1 MTAAPSRVRRTTGH
15 DLAPGSHWRQ
25 AAVLT
30 VLLVVL
36 AVSVTAG
43 IALGSVTIPAGQ
55 VWSNL
60 AAAVTGGGIQPTG
73 PPFVRAIVTQSR
85 APRVLLAVVVGA
97 GLAVVGAALQAL
109 VRNMLADPFLLG
121 VSSGASVAAVAVLVV
136 GAPAV
141 FGLTTPVAAFL
152 GALGALLVVYSMSRA
167 GGQVTPT
174 RFVLAGVAVAYVLS
188 ALTSLLLITAPQPH
202 LAREVLTW
210 LLGGLGRATWELLWL
225 PAVAVGVGVAVLL
238 TQARPLN
245 LLLAGD
251 EAATT
256 MGVDVA
262 RLRAWMFVL
271 TSLITGVLVA
281 VSGPIGFVGLIV
293 PHAVRLVV
301 GSDHRRLLPAAAL
314 TGASFLVWADL
325 AARTVAAPVE
335 IPAGVLTSLCGGPF
349 FLWLLRREA
358 RRGTRTSA

>member
-1 MTAAPSRVRRTTGH
+1 MTIAPRRPATA

-25 AAVLT
+25 PAV
-30 VLLVVL
+30 LVVL
-36 AVSVTAG
+36 TAVLVVSVTAG
-43 IALGSVTIPAGQ
+43 ISIGSVRIPPGQ

-60 AAAVTGGGIQPTG
+60 AAAVTGGRIDATG
-73 PPFVRAIVTQSR
+73 PPFVQAIVTQSR

-121 VSSGASVAAVAVLVV
+121 VSSGASVAAVLVIISGATAVL
-136 GAPAV
+136 
-141 FGLTTPVAAFL
+141 GLTTPVAAFL
-152 GALGALLVVYSMSRA
+152 GALLALFVVYAMSRS

-174 RFVLAGVAVAYVLS
+174 RLVLSGVAVAYVLS
-188 ALTSLLLITAPQPH
+188 ALTSLLLI
-202 LAREVLTW
+202 LAARPDAYREVLAW
-210 LLGGLGRATWELLWL
+210 LLGSLGRATWDLLWL
-225 PAVAVGVGVAVLL
+225 PTGAVVVGVAILL
-238 TQARPLN
+238 AAARPLN

-256 MGVDVA
+256 MGVDVP
-262 RLRAWMFVL
+262 RFRAGMFVL
-271 TSLITGVLVA
+271 TSLVTGVLVS

-314 TGASFLVWADL
+314 SGASFLVWADI
-325 AARTVAAPVE
+325 AARTVASPIEVPV
-335 IPAGVLTSLCGGPF
+335 GVLTALCGGPF
-349 FLWLLRREA
+349 FLWLVRREA

>member
-1 MTAAPSRVRRTTGH
+1 MTRAPSRPGRAGER
-15 DLAPGSHWRQ
+15 DLAPGSRWRQ
-25 AAVLT
+25 TAVLGA
-30 VLLVVL
+30 LLAAL
-36 AVSVTAG
+36 AASITAG
-43 IALGSVTIPAGQ
+43 ISIGSVTIPAGQ

-60 AAAVTGGGIQPTG
+60 AAAATGGWISPTG
-73 PPFVRAIVTQSR
+73 PAFVEPIVTQSR

-97 GLAVVGAALQAL
+97 GLAIVGATLQAL

-121 VSSGASVAAVAVLVV
+121 VSSGASVAAVLVIV
-136 GAPAV
+136 TGAPAV
-141 FGLTTPVAAFL
+141 LGLTTPIAAFL
-152 GALGALLVVYSMSRA
+152 GALGALLIVYTISRS

-174 RFVLAGVAVAYVLS
+174 RLVLAGVAVAYVLS
-188 ALTSLLLITAPQPH
+188 ALTSLLLMTTSRQDAT
-202 LAREVLTW
+202 REVLSW
-210 LLGGLGRATWELLWL
+210 LLGGLGRATWGGLWL
-225 PAVAVGVGVAVLL
+225 PTVAVVVGVAVLL

-262 RLRAWMFVL
+262 RFRAALFVL

-301 GSDHRRLLPAAAL
+301 GADHLRLLPAAAL
-314 TGASFLVWADL
+314 TGASFLVWADV
-325 AARTVAAPVE
+325 AARTVAAPIE
-335 IPAGVLTSLCGGPF
+335 IPVGVLTSLCGGPF
-349 FLWLLRREA
+349 FLWLIRREA
-358 RRGTRTSA
+358 RRGARTSA

>member
-1 MTAAPSRVRRTTGH
+1 MTLAPRRESAPG
-15 DLAPGSHWRQ
+15 LAPGSHWRQ
-25 AAVLT
+25 AGV
-30 VLLVVL
+30 LVVL
-36 AVSVTAG
+36 AGVLVVSMTAG
-43 IALGSVTIPAGQ
+43 VSLGSVTIPAGH
-55 VWSNL
+55 VWSNV
-60 AAAVTGGGIQPTG
+60 AAVVTGGWIEPTG
-73 PPFVRAIVTQSR
+73 PPFVRGIVVQSR

-97 GLAVVGAALQAL
+97 GLAVVGAALQAV

-121 VSSGASVAAVAVLVV
+121 VSSGASVGAVTVIVS

-152 GALGALLVVYSMSRA
+152 GALGALLVVYTMSRS
-167 GGQVTPT
+167 GGQITPT
-174 RFVLAGVAVAYVLS
+174 RLVLAGVAVAYVLS
-188 ALTSLLLITAPQPH
+188 ALTSFLLITTPRPH
-202 LAREVLTW
+202 VAREVLAW

-225 PAVAVGVGVAVLL
+225 PAVAVAVGVTVLL

-256 MGVDVA
+256 MGVDVP
-262 RLRAWMFVL
+262 RFRAAMFVL
-271 TSLITGVLVA
+271 TSLVTGVLVA

-301 GSDHRRLLPAAAL
+301 GGDHRRLLPAAAL
-314 TGASFLVWADL
+314 TGASFLVWADI
-325 AARTVAAPVE
+325 AARTVAEPIEVPV
-335 IPAGVLTSLCGGPF
+335 GVLTSLCGGPF